1 MHLKENQ
8 LTGSLLKSSSNR
20 RLNAIIEALTN
31 ASEMA
36 LEHCDMPLSR
46 MPEYFMAVHV
56 ARHFADSFTNFGYR
70 LEASVKETLID
81 AGVSE
86 DEINDLL
93 SNENLRGNGRFDL
106 VIRTGRRGVPVHV
119 IEFKRGSRNSHLYKD
134 LVRLSY
140 VSNTVR
146 EDSRLVTNYLV
157 FTTKKT
163 EKGLSTMLASQE
175 AEHRAEFP
183 RARGKISYDLK
194 KYQTIPHWAK
204 DDAKR
209 EEKHMAVAV
218 FEVKYTP

>member
-1 MHLKENQ
+1 M
-8 LTGSLLKSSSNR
+8 TGSLLKSSSNR
-20 RLNAIIEALTN
+20 RLNAIIEALTH

-36 LEHCDMPLSR
+36 REHCDMPLSR

-93 SNENLRGNGRFDL
+93 SNEKLRGNGRFDL
-106 VIRTGRRGVPVHV
+106 VLRTGRRGVPVHV
-119 IEFKRGSRNSHLYKD
+119 IEFKRGSRNSHLYED

-163 EKGLSTMLASQE
+163 ENGLKTMLASQE

-183 RARGKISYDLK
+183 RARGKISYELK
-194 KYQTIPHWAK
+194 KYQTVPHWAK

-218 FEVKYTP
+218 FEVKYKP

>member
-1 MHLKENQ
+1 M
-8 LTGSLLKSSSNR
+8 TGSLLKSSSNN
-20 RLNAIIEALTN
+20 RLDAIMQALMH
-31 ASEMA
+31 ASQMA
-36 LEHCDMPLSR
+36 FENCDMPLSR

-56 ARHFADSFTNFGYR
+56 ARHFADSFSNFGYR
-70 LEASVKETLID
+70 LEASVTETLLD

-86 DEINDLL
+86 DDINDLM
-93 SNENLRGNGRFDL
+93 SNKNLRGNGRFDL
-106 VIRTGRRGVPVHV
+106 VLRTGRRGVPAHV

-146 EDSRLVTNYLV
+146 EDQRLVTNYLV

-163 EKGLSTMLASQE
+163 EDGLRTMLATQE

-183 RARGKISYDLK
+183 RARGRTSNELK
-194 KYQTIPHWAK
+194 RYQPVPHWAK

-218 FEVKYTP
+218 FEVKYKL